1 MRKQIKM
8 RKQNAGFTLIEL
20 VVVIVI
26 LGILAS
32 QAVPRFANLTDQ
44 ANLAVAEGA
53 IGAFLSAAVIKLGEN
68 NGTPSALTAIA
79 NDVDLSGDAASG
91 SYAGSCGAGSAVTF
105 TLGTQVASAEVSSN
119 LCSG

>member
-53 IGAFLSAAVIKLGEN
+53 IGAFLSQAVISLGEN
-68 NGTPSALTAIA
+68 NGVPLSASTIGGL
-79 NDVDLSGDAASG
+79 VDLSGDAAGISYSG
-91 SYAGSCGAGSAVTF
+91 TCPGSISF
-105 TLGTQVASAEVSSN
+105 TIGGQTASANVSAN